1 METNMKKILSNIKA
15 AIILLA
21 VAVIALG
28 FYGYMLL
35 RPISYGMPYQN
46 VTEYVGGY
54 FEGTQTYYPDGTVV
68 TRNTN
73 FEGELVGHYYYKDGY
88 IFSIVSETDEEIE
101 AEIAEINADFE
112 GALEIPFYA
121 GKIDAFKQAPLEV
134 EGYTTVY
141 TCNSAVVFA
150 VAFGIFELALIAL
163 TAFSFVLAKKT
174 KVNDEQI

>member
-1 METNMKKILSNIKA
+1 MKKILSNIKA

-21 VAVIALG
+21 VTVLALG

-35 RPISYGMPYQN
+35 RPISYGMPYHN

-73 FEGELVGHYYYKDGY
+73 FEGEAIGRFYYKDGY
-88 IFSIVSETDEEIE
+88 VFSLMAETDEEIE

-112 GALEIPFYA
+112 AALEIPFYA
-121 GKIDAFKQAPLEV
+121 GKIDAFKQIPKEV
-134 EGYTTVY
+134 YGYTSDY
-141 TCNSAVVFA
+141 TCTSAIVFA